1 MGLYIDGD
9 FERSVPRRESLVA
22 EGYFATI
29 GDDGFSFPGLIDE
42 VAIYNRALSAD
53 EIKHIL
59 DAGISPLPDL
69 DRHGGARRIIEV
81 IPDLQT

>member
-53 EIKHIL
+53 EIKNIL
-59 DAGISPLPDL
+59 DAGKPAEWSIR
-69 DRHGGARRIIEV
+69 RHIANH
-81 IPDLQT
+81 PTH